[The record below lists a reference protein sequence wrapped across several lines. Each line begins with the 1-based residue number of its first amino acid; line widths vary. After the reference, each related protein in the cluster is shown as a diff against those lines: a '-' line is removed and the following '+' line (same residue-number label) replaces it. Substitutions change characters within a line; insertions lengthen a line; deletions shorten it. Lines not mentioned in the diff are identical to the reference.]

1 MKNKHLVL
9 LFLLVL
15 IIGLLSRHLP
25 VRYRSFFQSE
35 LIRVDTAEITKCVLL
50 APGQPELALERSENG
65 WAVDQDGRV
74 APVAQEDMAP
84 LLATLAGIHS
94 FRRVKTSRPDTLGF
108 TTDKLLRVRVF
119 DQNRLVEYF
128 ELGNEVLE
136 EDQPLTYLQ
145 LPLHN
150 GVYLVPGHLRQI
162 FARSLDDFRPGILV
176 QVSTDAIRRI
186 GISSG
191 PADTLVVFDKND
203 SLQRWISRNRRFS
216 LRDDSVQHWMGLF
229 KRLNNSPFA
238 DNFDESQAHETRVA
252 TLLLET
258 ADSIRLTLQFYAFK
272 PPNLPEDLSDLRR
285 HRVRALP
292 VYVMHSSDNP
302 LNYFAATDTNLVHF
316 LCYGLWQPPLPGKK

>member
-35 LIRVDTAEITKCVLL
+35 LIRVDTAEMTKCVLL
-50 APGQPELALERSENG
+50 APGQPELVLERTENG
-65 WAVDQDGRV
+65 WAADQDGRV

-94 FRRVKTSRPDTLGF
+94 FRRVKTGRPDTLGF

-119 DQNRLVEYF
+119 HQNRLVEYF
-128 ELGNEVLE
+128 ELGDETLE
-136 EDQPLTYLQ
+136 ENQPLTYLQ

-150 GVYLVPGHLRQI
+150 GVYLAPGHLRRI
-162 FARSLDDFRPGILV
+162 FARSLDDFRPKML
-176 QVSTDAIRRI
+176 SRLSMDAIRRI
-186 GISSG
+186 GILNQS
-191 PADTLVVFDKND
+191 ADTLVVFEKND
-203 SLQRWISRNRRFS
+203 SLQRWISRDRQFT
-216 LRDDSVQHWMGLF
+216 LRDDSVQLWLGLF
-229 KRLNNSPFA
+229 NRLNNSPFA
-238 DNFDESQAHETRVA
+238 DNFDESQARETRVA

-258 ADSIRLTLQFYAFK
+258 ADSVRLTFQFYALT
-272 PPNLPEDLSDLRR
+272 PPNLPEDLSELRR
-285 HRVRALP
+285 QRVRTLP
-292 VYVMHSSDNP
+292 VYVMHSSENP